1 MSKTKIRRLKPKMFK
16 KVEFYRVQSQC
27 ISKSIHINDHFN
39 MQEDKLFI
47 CDAGKDFN
55 NIQYLFMIKLL
66 TIQEQNFLDLL
77 KGIYKEATKN
87 IPISE
92 KDLKYTF

>member
-1 MSKTKIRRLKPKMFK
+1 
-16 KVEFYRVQSQC
+16 
-27 ISKSIHINDHFN
+27 

-66 TIQEQNFLDLL
+66 IQEQNFLDLL